1 MNRIIALVI
10 TIFIM
15 MLVGS
20 SMIFIVD
27 QRKYAIVFSFGEV
40 KKIISAPG
48 LHLKAPPPFQNV
60 VYMDKR
66 IQTIDNLE
74 ADRYITSE
82 KKNLLVD
89 LFVKWR
95 IIDPRKF
102 YISVRSDASLAQD
115 RLIQVICAALN
126 EEFTK
131 RTVSEVV
138 SNEREIVMKAVRKK
152 VERDASNLGI
162 DIVDVR
168 LRRVDLLENIS
179 ESVYQRMK
187 AERQQV
193 ANKQRSTGAA
203 EAERIRADA
212 DKQREVVIANAYKK
226 AQEIKGNGDAKA
238 AAIYAN
244 AFGRDPKFYA
254 FYKSL
259 EAYRRSMGKGDIVI
273 TDPNSEFFR
282 FMKNPAGLLAT
293 PTSKRSKH

>member
-1 MNRIIALVI
+1 MHRFIALIV
-10 TIFIM
+10 TIFLI
-15 MLVGS
+15 LFVGS

-40 KKIISAPG
+40 KKIISMPG

-60 VYMDKR
+60 IYMDKR
-66 IQTIDNLE
+66 IQTIDNLQ

-95 IIDPRKF
+95 IVDPCKF
-102 YISVRSDASLAQD
+102 YVSVRGDASLAQD

-131 RTVSEVV
+131 RTISEVV

-152 VERDASNLGI
+152 VKRDASNLGI

-193 ANKQRSTGAA
+193 ANEQRSTGAA
-203 EAERIRADA
+203 EAERIRANA
-212 DKQREVVIANAYKK
+212 DKQREIVIADAYKK
-226 AQEIKGNGDAKA
+226 AQKIKGDGDAKA
-238 AAIYAN
+238 AAIYAS
-244 AFGRDPKFYA
+244 AFSRDPKFYA
-254 FYKSL
+254 FYQSL
-259 EAYRRSMGKGDIVI
+259 EAYRRSIGKGDIVVA
-273 TDPNSEFFR
+273 DLNSEFFR
-282 FMKNPAGLLAT
+282 FMKNSAGSMAIPAVQ
-293 PTSKRSKH
+293 KRKH